1 MNKKSLLYMISVF
14 SIFIIMFF
22 VSSCTKDEPITPS
35 SKSIAKKGYKPAVI
49 FIDSVFSSNTFLKGS
64 NGTVF
69 LNGGNGNSFLNGG
82 NGGNNFPSGGATG
95 TTFPGQ

>member
-1 MNKKSLLYMISVF
+1 ML
-14 SIFIIMFF
+14 F
-22 VSSCTKDEPITPS
+22 VSSCTKDEPVTPS
-35 SKSIAKKGYKPAVI
+35 SNNNFKKSTKPAII
-49 FIDSVFSSNTFLKGS
+49 FIDSVFSSNTFIKGA